1 MKSVHTI
8 SEFLATITITLL
20 CSCGHEVNSRSY
32 SLMLNGLL
40 NHSVPE
46 VSVAATSRCND
57 CVFLDAR
64 EQKEFNVSHLQNA
77 VWVGYKTF
85 DVKTIRDIPKNKKI
99 IVYCSVGYRSEK
111 IAEKLLKAGYTNVS
125 NLYGGIFEWVNAGN
139 MVYKNDLTPTNEVH
153 AYSKMWSRWLN
164 KGTKVYN

>member
-1 MKSVHTI
+1 
-8 SEFLATITITLL
+8 
-20 CSCGHEVNSRSY
+20 
-32 SLMLNGLL
+32 MLNGLL

-46 VSVAATSRCND
+46 ITVGATNRCEN

-64 EQKEFNVSHLQNA
+64 EQNEFDVSHIQHA

-85 DVKTIRDIPKNKKI
+85 DVETIRNIAKNKKI
-99 IVYCSVGYRSEK
+99 VVYCSVGYRSEK
-111 IAEKLLKAGYTNVS
+111 VAEKLLKAGYTDVS

-139 MVYKNDLTPTNEVH
+139 IVYKNAHTPTNEVH
-153 AYSKMWSRWLN
+153 AYGKMWSRWLN